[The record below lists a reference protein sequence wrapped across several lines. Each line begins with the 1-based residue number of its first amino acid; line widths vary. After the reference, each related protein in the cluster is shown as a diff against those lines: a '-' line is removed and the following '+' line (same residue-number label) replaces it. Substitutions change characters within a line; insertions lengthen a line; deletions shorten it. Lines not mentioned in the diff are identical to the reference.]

1 MRTSVWGFCQWD
13 VRKCQLDLW
22 LVVPVLIIFYSNDT
36 VKNNQN
42 GHNQPQVKLA
52 LRILKYLSFYN
63 VNTSFFYMFHSLE
76 SMALSSCVL
85 RRVLRDTQL
94 F

>member
-1 MRTSVWGFCQWD
+1 MWGFCQWD

-52 LRILKYLSFYN
+52 LRILKYLSCYI

-76 SMALSSCVL
+76 GMVWSSCVL
-85 RRVLRDTQL
+85 CRVLRATQL

>member
-1 MRTSVWGFCQWD
+1 MWGFRQWD
-13 VRKCQLDLW
+13 VCKCQLDLW
-22 LVVPVLIIFYSNDT
+22 LVVPILIIFYSIIT

-52 LRILKYLSFYN
+52 LGILKYLSFYN

-76 SMALSSCVL
+76 GMAWSSCVL
-85 RRVLRDTQL
+85 CRVRRATQL